1 MNYEFRKQMLA
12 QASAFSQ
19 SSAELNRKIDSWNR
33 SLAENQRA
41 NELELA
47 RLKQQKTEQISEV
60 QEGTAIAS
68 GENSGKWF
76 AGGTRTPSAAELLEA
91 FNDPSQQKEL
101 FAEVQ
106 FELDQQRASSKA
118 AQARWRS

>member
-1 MNYEFRKQMLA
+1 MNYATHKQMLA
-12 QASAFSQ
+12 QSFAFSQ

-47 RLKQQKTEQISEV
+47 WLQQQKTEQSSEV
-60 QEGTAIAS
+60 QKDTAIAS

-76 AGGTRTPSAAELLEA
+76 VGGTQMPDQAAML
-91 FNDPSQQKEL
+91 DPNNL
-101 FAEVQ
+101 AEMLR
-106 FELDQQRASSKA
+106 ELDTVFKKR
-118 AQARWRS
+118 